1 MYIMKLALYNIQM
14 KKNNDYW
21 VKPVCREVY
30 SCNLCFYILDLELN
44 VLDFSSHSTEE
55 KEFK

>member
-1 MYIMKLALYNIQM
+1 MKLALYNIQM